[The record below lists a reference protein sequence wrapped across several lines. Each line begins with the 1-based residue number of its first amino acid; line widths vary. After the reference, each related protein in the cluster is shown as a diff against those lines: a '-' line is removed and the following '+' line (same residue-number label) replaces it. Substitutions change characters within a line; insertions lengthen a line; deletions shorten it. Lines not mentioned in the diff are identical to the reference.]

1 MTTTDSYI
9 TEAFSQVCNQA
20 EESEERFVSL
30 YCSVPYY
37 GGPEEGGWWGRD
49 VKLIATQPYP
59 TEAQASAA
67 KARVEELAQQLK
79 ADAQREHGD
88 MCLSQ
93 LETCGWDGEEA
104 QSRFGEVDGA
114 EDYFVTIESTPGSQE
129 SRGSRHY
136 E

>member
-9 TEAFSQVCNQA
+9 ADAFQQVCDKA
-20 EESEERFVSL
+20 EESEDRFVSL

-49 VKLIATQPYP
+49 VKLIATQSFP
-59 TEAQASAA
+59 TEAQAIAA
-67 KARVEELAQQLK
+67 KERVEDLAKQLR
-79 ADAQREHGD
+79 ADAQRAHGD

-93 LETCGWDGEEA
+93 LDACGWDGEEA

-114 EDYFVTIESTPGSQE
+114 EDYFVTIESSPGSQE